1 MPDRPVFGR
10 DQTDRPDAP
19 SAQRAGLPTV
29 RDILGLPVL
38 TAALPELLA
47 GEESLGV
54 RVRWVHVSDSL
65 GVAKLL
71 DGGEL
76 LLSTG
81 AGWSNDEALL
91 TQYVEDLVQV
101 GAAGLVLELTHGLKR
116 APRAVREACIRLGFP
131 LVVLHK
137 EVKFVA
143 ITEAVHSRIISDQ
156 TEALRARDALHDLFI
171 GLSLRGSPADYI
183 VAQLGRV
190 LNAPVVLENL
200 NHQVVAVE
208 TLAAGDD
215 MLADWEPRSRAA
227 RREAG
232 DAGVAGAADMAG
244 ATSGLAGA
252 TGAPAPA
259 RASAGW
265 DIVPVEAR
273 GVRWGYLVVLPGE
286 PHPAGRLQVMEQAAV
301 ALALGRLAD
310 RDADEWTRRGH
321 EQLLAGLLGGRYV
334 TELGV
339 TLRLEAA
346 GLRVRDRM
354 LLGLV
359 LAVAPDGVAV
369 AAALAAAQAIGA
381 DAVGADAL
389 GTDAIAGAYPSANAN
404 GRSSQLMVAL
414 SLPAEARFPDAAAAA
429 FAKNVAQ
436 ALHPATADIAIAVGG
451 EAHDAASLLASLEE
465 AAELLRRTSA
475 SPRRGVS
482 VHRVENRPLLR
493 LVTAL
498 GSDPRLQAHSE
509 QMLRPLI
516 EHDLEFG
523 SGLLA
528 VLTAFAAHPG
538 NRTKAAAASHL
549 SRSVFYQRIA
559 LIEDLLDVDL
569 DDGET
574 VSALHTA
581 LLARGSVR

>member
-1 MPDRPVFGR
+1 M
-10 DQTDRPDAP
+10 
-19 SAQRAGLPTV
+19 
-29 RDILGLPVL
+29 RDILHLPVL
-38 TAALPELLA
+38 SAALPELLA

-81 AGWSNDEALL
+81 AGWSADDSLL
-91 TQYVEDLVQV
+91 TQFIEDLVRV
-101 GAAGLVLELTHGLKR
+101 GAAGLVLELTQGIDR
-116 APRAVREACIRLGFP
+116 APLAVREACIRLGFP

-183 VAQLGRV
+183 VAQLSRV
-190 LNAPVVLENL
+190 LDAPVVLENI

-215 MLADWEPRSRAA
+215 ILAGWELRSRSA
-227 RREAG
+227 RREA
-232 DAGVAGAADMAG
+232 AGACATTG
-244 ATSGLAGA
+244 ATAGTGA
-252 TGAPAPA
+252 TGTAATVSA
-259 RASAGW
+259 ATDTGASAGW

-273 GVRWGYLVVLPGE
+273 GVRWGYLVALPGE

-321 EQLLAGLLGGRYV
+321 EQLLAGLLGGRYL

-346 GLRVRDRM
+346 GLKVRDRM

-359 LAVAPDGVAV
+359 LAVAPDGAAV
-369 AAALAAAQAIGA
+369 AAALAAATAIGA
-381 DAVGADAL
+381 DA
-389 GTDAIAGAYPSANAN
+389 IAAAYPSANPT
-404 GRSSQLMVAL
+404 GRSAQLMVAL
-414 SLPAEARFPDAAAAA
+414 SLPAEARFPDAAASA
-429 FAKNVAQ
+429 FAQAVGQ
-436 ALHPATADIAIAVGG
+436 ALSLSSPSGAATPAAPVTPDIAIAVGG

-465 AAELLRRTSA
+465 AAELLRRNSSA
-475 SPRRGVS
+475 PRRGVE

-516 EHDLEFG
+516 DHDLEFG

-538 NRTKAAAASHL
+538 NRTKAATASHL

-581 LLARGSVR
+581 LLARGSLR

>member
-10 DQTDRPDAP
+10 DQTDRPDA
-19 SAQRAGLPTV
+19 SNAQRAGLPTV
-29 RDILGLPVL
+29 RDILRLPVL
-38 TAALPELLA
+38 SAALPEVLA

-65 GVAKLL
+65 GVATLL

-81 AGWSNDEALL
+81 AGWSADDALL

-101 GAAGLVLELTHGLKR
+101 GAAGLVLELTHGLER
-116 APRAVREACIRLGFP
+116 APRAVQDACTRLGFP
-131 LVVLHK
+131 LIVLHK
-137 EVKFVA
+137 VIKFVA
-143 ITEAVHSRIISDQ
+143 VTEAVHSRIITDQ

-183 VAQLGRV
+183 VSQLGRV
-190 LNAPVVLENL
+190 LNAPVVLENI

-208 TLAAGDD
+208 TLAAGDEL
-215 MLADWEPRSRAA
+215 LAQWELRSRAA
-227 RREAG
+227 RRE
-232 DAGVAGAADMAG
+232 VA
-244 ATSGLAGA
+244 
-252 TGAPAPA
+252 A
-259 RASAGW
+259 RAAGRSASSELTAAERSGQVGSSGARTSAGW

-273 GVRWGYLVVLPGE
+273 GVRWGYLVALPGE

-321 EQLLAGLLGGRYV
+321 EQLLVGLLGGRYV
-334 TELGV
+334 SELGV

-359 LAVAPDGVAV
+359 LAVTPDGAAV
-369 AAALAAAQAIGA
+369 AAALAAAEASGA
-381 DAVGADAL
+381 DA
-389 GTDAIAGAYPSANAN
+389 IAAAYPSSNPN
-404 GRSSQLMVAL
+404 GRSAQLMVAL
-414 SLPAEARFPDAAAAA
+414 SLPAEARFPDAAASA
-429 FAKNVAQ
+429 FAKDVAQ
-436 ALHPATADIAIAVGG
+436 ALRPSVTDIAIAVGG

-465 AAELLRRTSA
+465 AAELLRRNSA
-475 SPRRGVS
+475 LPRRGVA

-516 EHDLEFG
+516 DHDLEFG

-538 NRTKAAAASHL
+538 NRTKAATASHL

>member
-10 DQTDRPDAP
+10 DQTDRPEAEDAK
-19 SAQRAGLPTV
+19 RAGLPTV
-29 RDILGLPVL
+29 RDILRLPVL
-38 TAALPELLA
+38 SAAVPELLA
-47 GEESLGV
+47 GQESLGV

-65 GVAKLL
+65 GAAKLL

-81 AGWSNDEALL
+81 AGWSADDALL
-91 TQYVEDLVQV
+91 TQYVEDLVRV
-101 GAAGLVLELTHGLKR
+101 GAAGLVLELTQGLER
-116 APRAVREACIRLGFP
+116 APRAVHEACVRLGFP

-143 ITEAVHSRIISDQ
+143 VTEAVHSRIISDQ

-208 TLAAGDD
+208 TLAAGDE
-215 MLADWEPRSRAA
+215 MLAEWELRSRAA
-227 RREAG
+227 RRRAVRSDSISGEKE
-232 DAGVAGAADMAG
+232 VASHGSMD
-244 ATSGLAGA
+244 S
-252 TGAPAPA
+252 A
-259 RASAGW
+259 RW

-273 GVRWGYLVVLPGE
+273 GVRWGYLVALPGE

-321 EQLLAGLLGGRYV
+321 EKLLAGLLGGRYL

-339 TLRLEAA
+339 TMRLEAA
-346 GLRVRDRM
+346 GLRVRGRM

-359 LAVAPDGVAV
+359 LAVVPDGVSV
-369 AAALAAAQAIGA
+369 AAALAAAHAIGA
-381 DAVGADAL
+381 DA
-389 GTDAIAGAYPSANAN
+389 IAAAYPGTNPN
-404 GRSSQLMVAL
+404 GRAGQHSRTGQLMVAL
-414 SLPAEARFPDAAAAA
+414 SLPAEARFTDAAASE
-429 FAKNVAQ
+429 FAKDVAQ
-436 ALHPATADIAIAVGG
+436 ALRPALSDIAIAVGG
-451 EAHDAASLLASLEE
+451 EAQDAASLLASLEE
-465 AAELLRRTSA
+465 AAELFRRNSA
-475 SPRRGVS
+475 APRRGVA

-516 EHDLEFG
+516 DHDLEFG

-538 NRTKAAAASHL
+538 NRTKAATASHL

-581 LLARGSVR
+581 LLARGSLR

>member
-1 MPDRPVFGR
+1 MPDRPIFGR
-10 DQTDRPDAP
+10 DQTDRPDAS

-29 RDILGLPVL
+29 RDILRLPVL
-38 TAALPELLA
+38 TAAVPELLA

-81 AGWSNDEALL
+81 AGWSADDALL
-91 TQYVEDLVQV
+91 TQFIEDLVRV
-101 GAAGLVLELTHGLKR
+101 GAAGLVLELTHGLER

-131 LVVLHK
+131 LIVLHK

-208 TLAAGDD
+208 MLTAGDD
-215 MLADWEPRSRAA
+215 ILADWEPRSRAA
-227 RREAG
+227 RREVARRGAG
-232 DAGVAGAADMAG
+232 RELAAAGVAGVAG
-244 ATSGLAGA
+244 VATSGVSASA
-252 TGAPAPA
+252 SASA

-334 TELGV
+334 SELGV

-369 AAALAAAQAIGA
+369 AAALAAAAAIGA
-381 DAVGADAL
+381 DA
-389 GTDAIAGAYPSANAN
+389 IAAAHPSTNPN
-404 GRSSQLMVAL
+404 GRSAQLMVAL
-414 SLPAEARFPDAAAAA
+414 SLPAEARFPDAAASA

-436 ALHPATADIAIAVGG
+436 ALVPPASDIAIAVGG

-465 AAELLRRTSA
+465 AAELLRRNSA
-475 SPRRGVS
+475 APRRGVT

-538 NRTKAAAASHL
+538 NRTKAATASHL

-581 LLARGSVR
+581 LLARGSLR

>member
-1 MPDRPVFGR
+1 
-10 DQTDRPDAP
+10 
-19 SAQRAGLPTV
+19 
-29 RDILGLPVL
+29 
-38 TAALPELLA
+38 
-47 GEESLGV
+47 
-54 RVRWVHVSDSL
+54 
-65 GVAKLL
+65 
-71 DGGEL
+71 
-76 LLSTG
+76 
-81 AGWSNDEALL
+81 
-91 TQYVEDLVQV
+91 
-101 GAAGLVLELTHGLKR
+101 
-116 APRAVREACIRLGFP
+116 
-131 LVVLHK
+131 
-137 EVKFVA
+137 
-143 ITEAVHSRIISDQ
+143 
-156 TEALRARDALHDLFI
+156 
-171 GLSLRGSPADYI
+171 
-183 VAQLGRV
+183 
-190 LNAPVVLENL
+190 
-200 NHQVVAVE
+200 
-208 TLAAGDD
+208 
-215 MLADWEPRSRAA
+215 
-227 RREAG
+227 
-232 DAGVAGAADMAG
+232 
-244 ATSGLAGA
+244 
-252 TGAPAPA
+252 
-259 RASAGW
+259 
-265 DIVPVEAR
+265 
-273 GVRWGYLVVLPGE
+273 
-286 PHPAGRLQVMEQAAV
+286 MEQAAV

-334 TELGV
+334 SELGV

-369 AAALAAAQAIGA
+369 AAALAAAAAIGA
-381 DAVGADAL
+381 DA
-389 GTDAIAGAYPSANAN
+389 IAAAHPSTNPN
-404 GRSSQLMVAL
+404 GRSAQLMVAL
-414 SLPAEARFPDAAAAA
+414 SLPAEARFPDAAASA

-436 ALHPATADIAIAVGG
+436 ALVPPASDIAIAVGG

-465 AAELLRRTSA
+465 AAELLRRNA
-475 SPRRGVS
+475 AAPRRGVT

-538 NRTKAAAASHL
+538 NRTKAATASHL

-581 LLARGSVR
+581 LLARGSLR